1 METASHQT
9 TVGAIA
15 VGLVINVI
23 QVCMQL
29 IRVKIGEYTQ

>member
-9 TVGAIA
+9 TVGVTV

-29 IRVKIGEYTQ
+29 IRVKISEYTQ